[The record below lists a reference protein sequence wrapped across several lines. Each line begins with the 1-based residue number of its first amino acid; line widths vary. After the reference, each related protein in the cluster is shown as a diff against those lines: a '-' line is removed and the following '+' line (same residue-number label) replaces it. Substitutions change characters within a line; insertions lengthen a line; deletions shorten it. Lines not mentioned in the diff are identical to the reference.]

1 MRKPRVLLADDH
13 KIITEGLK
21 SILEPEFDVV
31 GTVEDGHALLSMA
44 EKVRPDVI
52 VIDISMPQLNGIEAA
67 HRLKKTQ
74 ENIKVIFLTMH
85 PDVAYAVSAFE
96 SGASGYVLKHSA
108 PEELVAAIRE
118 ALKGRTYV
126 TPLIAGDLMQSYKK
140 GSHRDRDLLSQLTSR
155 QRQVLQLLAEGHSA
169 KEIAAV
175 LNISTRTVEFHKYR
189 MMEDLGI
196 KNGADL
202 IRYAIKQ
209 GIATA

>member
-1 MRKPRVLLADDH
+1 
-13 KIITEGLK
+13 
-21 SILEPEFDVV
+21 
-31 GTVEDGHALLSMA
+31 
-44 EKVRPDVI
+44 
-52 VIDISMPQLNGIEAA
+52 
-67 HRLKKTQ
+67 
-74 ENIKVIFLTMH
+74 
-85 PDVAYAVSAFE
+85 
-96 SGASGYVLKHSA
+96 
-108 PEELVAAIRE
+108 
-118 ALKGRTYV
+118 
-126 TPLIAGDLMQSYKK
+126 MQSYKK